1 MVTAYAKMNES
12 DVSLRWGKASLD
24 IYLNVYN
31 GGVRCALY
39 GAEMAM
45 MERYDEE
52 ATSEATI
59 ICRNDDQDALAGAV
73 AEKSSDETKLE
84 TLNIS
89 WFAMSSSNDRNDRST
104 STSRDSPSRA

>member
-1 MVTAYAKMNES
+1 MGQGIIGH
-12 DVSLRWGKASLD
+12 LLD
-24 IYLNVYN
+24 RIQR
-31 GGVRCALY
+31 RCPLY

-73 AEKSSDETKLE
+73 AEKSSDETNLKL
-84 TLNIS
+84 
-89 WFAMSSSNDRNDRST
+89 
-104 STSRDSPSRA
+104 